1 VVEEQP
7 IAEQATETPA
17 ETAAPAE
24 DRRDSSGPGF
34 LRGVI
39 LGAIAGAVA
48 AMLLAPKAGEE
59 DASTEVGEAGGVVGQ
74 LRARVREASA
84 EARQAAQEAEQA
96 KRARFRE
103 LIEDDRP

>member
-1 VVEEQP
+1 VVEEPP
-7 IAEQATETPA
+7 IEDQATESPA
-17 ETAAPAE
+17 ETAAPAA
-24 DRRDSSGPGF
+24 DRRDGSGPGF

-39 LGAIAGAVA
+39 LGVIAGAVA
-48 AMLLAPKAGEE
+48 AMLLARKAGEE
-59 DASTEVGEAGGVVGQ
+59 DASTEEGEAGVVGQ

>member
-1 VVEEQP
+1 VVEEP
-7 IAEQATETPA
+7 PAGEQATEAPA
-17 ETAAPAE
+17 ETAALPE
-24 DRRDSSGPGF
+24 ERRDGSGPGF

-39 LGAIAGAVA
+39 LGAIAGAA
-48 AMLLAPKAGEE
+48 LSILLAPRAGQENAFTEE
-59 DASTEVGEAGGVVGQ
+59 GEAGGLVGQ
-74 LRARVREASA
+74 LRARIREAST